1 MNKKRISLTILLTVA
16 VITCFVGCGKK
27 EPGTIISEKE
37 IDISE
42 LIAENET
49 NEDEAALDETQEE
62 ESGEHVISFEC
73 MDEIREADPA
83 SGLVQID
90 DMIFQYGCKVSEAIE
105 IIENS
110 QSSFEYYNDY
120 NEDELVTPNGIPV
133 LITLLKGND
142 HYFGLLAENM
152 ADETITLKDCTVT
165 RIEAYKASKGN
176 VFCAGF
182 DDKNSN
188 IITYD
193 YIKDLMGDYEIIKEF
208 TESESSNNL
217 DIRQIS
223 LVYLVPFE
231 ISPDGNLRIEYVF
244 ASDTG
249 ELKTFKI
256 SD

>member
-1 MNKKRISLTILLTVA
+1 MSGKRISLTILLA
-16 VITCFVGCGKK
+16 VVIITCFIGCGKK
-27 EPGTIISEKE
+27 EPGTIVSEKE

-42 LIAENET
+42 LIAENKT
-49 NEDEAALDETQEE
+49 DEDEEALDEVQEE
-62 ESGEHVISFEC
+62 ESEEQVVSFEC
-73 MDEIREADPA
+73 MDEIKEASPE

-90 DMIFQYGCKVSEAIE
+90 DMIFQYGCKMSEAIE

-110 QSSFEYYNDY
+110 QSSFEYNNDY

-133 LITLLKGND
+133 FITFLKGND

-152 ADETITLKDCTVT
+152 GDETITLKDCTVT
-165 RIEAYKASKGN
+165 RIETYKASKGN

-182 DDKNSN
+182 DDKDSN

-193 YIKDLMGDYEIIKEF
+193 YIKGLMGNYEIIKEF

-231 ISPDGNLRIEYVF
+231 TSPEGNLRIEYVF